1 MDVVYI
7 RPGEIAQVP
16 PTGPDRQRIRRRATT
31 SILASELVRDVAR
44 RLEEPGIDVMPIKGA
59 LLQHW
64 LHDDPA
70 ERAMTDVDV
79 LVRPD
84 QAPEARRALELGGY
98 ETMGQS
104 SIGAFVMRTPF
115 ELALDLH
122 IQLFDEARYNLPTE
136 DVFARSSPDRALF
149 GASVRLPSPLD
160 VYAHLIGKFGSDH
173 LNGGSTERLDEIAR
187 MQTRI
192 DTTPEVVARHLVD
205 CGMRRVGRYVLP
217 LVRDMA
223 GDPFAAEVLKHLP
236 RDPVGEAVVAIA
248 QPVLASA
255 RPHSWVGA
263 VMAHLLND
271 SFLRGL
277 RSGARALAARS
288 R

>member
-1 MDVVYI
+1 MDVFYI
-7 RPGEIAQVP
+7 RSREIAEVP
-16 PTGPDRQRIRRRATT
+16 PTGPDRQQMRRRAAT
-31 SILASELVRDVAR
+31 SILASELVRDVAQ
-44 RLEEPGIDVMPIKGA
+44 RLEGHGIDIMPIKGA

-64 LHDDPA
+64 LHDDPT

-79 LVRPD
+79 LIRPH
-84 QAPEARRALELGGY
+84 QAHEARRVLEREGY
-98 ETMGQS
+98 ETMDHS

-122 IQLFDEARYNLPTE
+122 TQLFDRARYDLSTE

-149 GASVRLPSPLD
+149 GAPVRLPSPLD

-173 LNGGSTERLDEIAR
+173 LNKGSTERLDEIAR

-192 DTTPEVVARHLVD
+192 DAAPEVVACHLVD
-205 CGMRRVGRYVLP
+205 CGMRRVARYVLP
-217 LVRDMA
+217 LVSEMS
-223 GDPFAAEVLKHLP
+223 GDPFAAEVLAHLP
-236 RDPVGEAVVAIA
+236 RDPIGEAVVAIA

-255 RPHSWVGA
+255 RPYSRVGA
-263 VMAHLLND
+263 VMAHLLNE
-271 SFLRGL
+271 SLLRGL
-277 RSGARALAARS
+277 RSGARALVARS